1 MSISQV
7 VPFPIPS
14 GTSAQVKK
22 TFYFYFFLIFNI
34 CLFEAI
40 IFWSLIFF
48 LTNVQS
54 LYRSLNFLYSDKASI
69 PRLYQKRSVDSKV
82 IYHIYK
88 ALLVK
93 PLVYS
98 HKLSAPF
105 PTNCDLFAVYLFIY
119 FFGSRWPKPLVRP
132 QHGAVVRMADPSC
145 LTPTPGRQSA
155 PASTTQPSWATPD
168 SQASLK
174 GSTAAPPT
182 LPKD

>member
-7 VPFPIPS
+7 VPFPLPS

-22 TFYFYFFLIFNI
+22 TFYFYFSIFNI

-54 LYRSLNFLYSDKASI
+54 LSFLYCDKASI
-69 PRLYQKRSVDSKV
+69 PRLYQKRRVDPKV

-119 FFGSRWPKPLVRP
+119 LFFGSRWPKPLVQP

-168 SQASLK
+168 SQVSLK